1 VGDRQRPRQ
10 VGEEDDARLQ
20 RRDQDGL
27 QPLVVRGDRGAE
39 LVDARLELLRAEVNV
54 SDAFVEL
61 QDASF
66 RP

>member
-39 LVDARLELLRAEVNV
+39 LLDARPELLRAEVDV